1 MPALILYA
9 PNVHTGGGA
18 VLLKELLLMA
28 PKNKSIDAIL
38 DKRIAAQLSTMH
50 LNNINVKYWVKPTLF
65 SRIYAELIL
74 SKIGKNQKIF
84 CFHNIPPILCR
95 AKLITVFFQNKLI
108 VEKKF
113 LNGFDIK
120 QNFISSF
127 EYALNLFFHHK
138 VSTYIVQTKSM
149 CSALSKSFLKN
160 TNEGPQIIP
169 FIPSSIEITDA
180 LNAKKN
186 WDFIYISSGDPHK
199 NHRNLIE
206 SWKIL
211 ASENIFPTLALTV
224 GKEYFE
230 LCKVIDIAKLESG
243 LKISNLG
250 KIDHT
255 AAIELYH
262 KSKALIYPSV
272 SESFGLPLIEA
283 SIIGTPII
291 AGELDFVRDVCIPS
305 ETFDPNSPNSIAR
318 SIKRF
323 LQINEAE
330 RSFMNA
336 KKFWEHLL

>member
-1 MPALILYA
+1 M
-9 PNVHTGGGA
+9 
-18 VLLKELLLMA
+18 
-28 PKNKSIDAIL
+28 
-38 DKRIAAQLSTMH
+38 
-50 LNNINVKYWVKPTLF
+50 
-65 SRIYAELIL
+65 
-74 SKIGKNQKIF
+74 
-84 CFHNIPPILCR
+84 
-95 AKLITVFFQNKLI
+95 
-108 VEKKF
+108 
-113 LNGFDIK
+113 NGFGIK
-120 QNFISSF
+120 QYFISSF
-127 EYALNLFFHHK
+127 EHTLNIFFHDK

-149 CSALSKSFLKN
+149 CSVLSKSFLKN
-160 TNEGPQIIP
+160 AKVGPKILP

-180 LNAKKN
+180 LNTKKD
-186 WDFIYISSGDPHK
+186 WDFVYISSGDPHK

-224 GKEYFE
+224 GKEYPE
-230 LCKVIDIAKLESG
+230 LCKVIDIAKLKSG

-255 AAIELYH
+255 AAIELYY
-262 KSKALIYPSV
+262 KSRALIYPSV

-323 LQINEAE
+323 LQVSETE
-330 RSFMNA
+330 RSFMHA